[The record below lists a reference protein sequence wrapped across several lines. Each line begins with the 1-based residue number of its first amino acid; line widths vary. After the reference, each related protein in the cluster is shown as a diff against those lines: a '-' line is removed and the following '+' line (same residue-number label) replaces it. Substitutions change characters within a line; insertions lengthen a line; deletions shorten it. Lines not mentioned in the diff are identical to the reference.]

1 MIDLKYAAFA
11 ALDPFFNIVQ
21 QGLAGLVDGDH
32 YFDTITDD
40 AEFEFRY
47 IFPGWP
53 RTLSGR
59 DALMALYAGYG
70 DNIVLHGADELVVHR
85 SQDPRVVII
94 EYEVHGK
101 VVRPATPMTTGSSQS
116 LPLRIVRLCGGAT
129 IWTR

>member
-1 MIDLKYAAFA
+1 MTDPKYAAFT

-32 YFDTITDD
+32 YFDNIADD

-47 IFPGWP
+47 TFPGWP

-70 DNIVLHGADELVVHR
+70 DNIVLDGADALVIHR
-85 SQDPRVVII
+85 SLDRRDPRIRGAWQRGRDRRFLRQP
-94 EYEVHGK
+94 VHLS
-101 VVRPATPMTTGSSQS
+101 RHH
-116 LPLRIVRLCGGAT
+116 
-129 IWTR
+129 